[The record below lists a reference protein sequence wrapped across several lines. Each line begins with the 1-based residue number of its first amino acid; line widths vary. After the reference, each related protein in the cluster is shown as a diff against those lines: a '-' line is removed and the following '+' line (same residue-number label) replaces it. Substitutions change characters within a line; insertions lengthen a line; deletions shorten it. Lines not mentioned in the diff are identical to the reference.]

1 MYIEKVNICNFRNF
15 KEENVRLINGTNVFF
30 GDNAQGK
37 TNFIESVSMASMGK
51 SFKSLKEK
59 DLILFGEKNASVSVS
74 YYKNGRMNENR
85 IILGDKK
92 KLFINKV
99 PVPKRIDF
107 IGKLNTVLFT
117 PQELSIIR
125 EGPYYRRK
133 FMDLCISQMRIKY
146 MHTLASYNKALEQKN
161 KLLKEN
167 KTELLDIWNEKLAQY
182 GSLILWYRNSFVK
195 RIKPAIDDIYRQIA
209 GKGECLKAAYISTV
223 KADETDSA
231 EKIKQNFLE
240 ELYVNCD
247 NEKENQC
254 SLIGPH
260 RDDILFYING
270 KNARSFASQGQQRSV
285 VLALKIM
292 QTQLFF
298 EETGEYPVLL
308 LDDIASELDE
318 NRRNFLFDRIKDKQV
333 IITCTD
339 AEKLRFYENSHYYN
353 VCGGRITAV
362 TEKGM

>member
-1 MYIEKVNICNFRNF
+1 MYIDNVNICNFRNLR
-15 KEENVRLINGTNVFF
+15 EENIRLINGTNIFY

-37 TNFIESVSMASMGK
+37 TNFIESVFLASMGK
-51 SFKSLKEK
+51 SFKFIKEK
-59 DLILFGEKNASVSVS
+59 ELILFGENNASVSVF
-74 YYKNGRMNENR
+74 YNKNGRRNENKV
-85 IILGDKK
+85 ILGEKK
-92 KLFINKV
+92 KLFVNKV
-99 PVPKRIDF
+99 PIPKRIDF

-117 PQELSIIR
+117 PQELSIIKD
-125 EGPYYRRK
+125 GPYNRRK

-146 MHTLASYNKALEQKN
+146 MHTLSLYNKAIEQKN
-161 KLLKEN
+161 KLLKDN
-167 KTELLDIWNEKLAQY
+167 NTDLIDIWNEKIAQY
-182 GSLILWYRNSFVK
+182 GSTVIWYRISFIK
-195 RIKPAIDDIYRQIA
+195 RIKPVLSDIYKQIA
-209 GKGECLKAAYISTV
+209 GKDELLKIAYISSV
-223 KADETDSA
+223 KADESENA
-231 EKIKQNFLE
+231 EKIRQNFLE
-240 ELYVNCD
+240 ELYVN
-247 NEKENQC
+247 KENEINNRC

-270 KNARSFASQGQQRSV
+270 KNAKSFASQGQQRSV

-353 VCGGRITAV
+353 VCAGKINPVG
-362 TEKGM
+362 

>member
-1 MYIEKVNICNFRNF
+1 MYINNVNICNFRNLR
-15 KEENVRLINGTNVFF
+15 EENIHLINGTNIFF

-37 TNFIESVSMASMGK
+37 TNFIESVFLASMGK
-51 SFKSLKEK
+51 SFKFLKEK
-59 DLILFGEKNASVSVS
+59 ELILFGEKNAFVSVF
-74 YYKNGRMNENR
+74 YQKNGRMNENR
-85 IILGDKK
+85 VVLGEKK
-92 KLFINKV
+92 KLFVNKV
-99 PVPKRIDF
+99 PIPKRIDF

-117 PQELSIIR
+117 PQELSIVKD
-125 EGPYYRRK
+125 GPYNRRK

-146 MHTLASYNKALEQKN
+146 MHMLSLYNKAVEQKN
-161 KLLKEN
+161 KLLKDN
-167 KTELLDIWNEKLAQY
+167 NTDLIDIWNEKIAQY
-182 GSLILWYRNSFVK
+182 GSTVIWYRISFVK
-195 RIKPAIDDIYRQIA
+195 RIKPVLSDIYKQIA
-209 GKGECLKAAYISTV
+209 GKEEFLKIAYISSV
-223 KADETDSA
+223 KADESETA

-240 ELYVNCD
+240 ELYAN
-247 NEKENQC
+247 KENEINNRC
-254 SLIGPH
+254 SLVGPH

-270 KNARSFASQGQQRSV
+270 KNAKTFASQGQQRSI

-339 AEKLRFYENSHYYN
+339 AEKLKFYENSHYYN
-353 VCGGRITAV
+353 VRNGKISPVG
-362 TEKGM
+362 

>member
-1 MYIEKVNICNFRNF
+1 MYINNVNICNFRNLR
-15 KEENVRLINGTNVFF
+15 EENIHLINGTNIFF

-37 TNFIESVSMASMGK
+37 TNFIESVFLASMGK
-51 SFKSLKEK
+51 SFKFLKEK
-59 DLILFGEKNASVSVS
+59 ELILFGEKNASVSVF
-74 YYKNGRMNENR
+74 YQKNGRTNENR
-85 IILGDKK
+85 VVLGEKK

-99 PVPKRIDF
+99 PIPKRIDF

-117 PQELSIIR
+117 PQELSIVKD
-125 EGPYYRRK
+125 GPNNRRK

-146 MHTLASYNKALEQKN
+146 MHTLSLYNKAVEQKN
-161 KLLKEN
+161 KLLKDN
-167 KTELLDIWNEKLAQY
+167 NTDLIDIWNEKIAQY
-182 GSLILWYRNSFVK
+182 GSTVIWYRISFVK
-195 RIKPAIDDIYRQIA
+195 RIKPVLSDIYKQIA
-209 GKGECLKAAYISTV
+209 GKEEFLKIAYISSV
-223 KADETDSA
+223 KADESETT

-240 ELYVNCD
+240 ELYVN
-247 NEKENQC
+247 KENEINNRC
-254 SLIGPH
+254 SLVGPH

-270 KNARSFASQGQQRSV
+270 KNAKTFASQGQQRSI

-339 AEKLRFYENSHYYN
+339 AEKLKFYENSHYYN
-353 VCGGRITAV
+353 VCNGKISPIG
-362 TEKGM
+362 

>member
-1 MYIEKVNICNFRNF
+1 MYIENVNICNFRNF
-15 KEENVRLINGTNVFF
+15 KEENIRLINGTNIFY
-30 GDNAQGK
+30 GNNAQGK
-37 TNFIESVSMASMGK
+37 TNFIEAVFTASMGK
-51 SFKSLKEK
+51 SFKFPKEK
-59 DLILFGEKNASVSVS
+59 ELILFGEKNASVSVL
-74 YYKNGRMNENR
+74 YCKNDRINENKVM
-85 IILGDKK
+85 LGDKK
-92 KLFINKV
+92 KLYINKV
-99 PVPKRIDF
+99 QIDKRIDF

-125 EGPYYRRK
+125 DGPYQRRK

-146 MHTLASYNKALEQKN
+146 MHTLSMYNKAIEQKN

-167 KTELLDIWNEKLAQY
+167 KTELLDIWNEKIAQY
-182 GSLILWYRNSFVK
+182 GATVIWYRMSFIK
-195 RIKPAIDDIYRQIA
+195 RIKPIIYDIYKQIA
-209 GKGECLKAAYISTV
+209 GKEEFLKAAYISTV
-223 KADETDSA
+223 NADDESSA
-231 EKIKQNFLE
+231 ENIRQNFIDL
-240 ELYVNCD
+240 LYAN
-247 NEKENQC
+247 KETEINLK
-254 SLIGPH
+254 SSVVGPH

-270 KNARSFASQGQQRSV
+270 KNARNFASQGQQRSV

-292 QTQLFF
+292 QTRLFY

-353 VCGGRITAV
+353 VCNGNIKPVKT
-362 TEKGM
+362 